1 MKEWK
6 EYKFSDIA
14 YLKKITYLPAKGE
27 KVPYIGLEH
36 INEQSLTINS
46 IGSSED
52 VNSNKFI
59 FESDDVLFG
68 KLRPYFRKVYNPKF
82 KGICS
87 TDIWV
92 LKTKKGFSK
101 AFLFYFV
108 ANPVFIKK
116 LTNAT
121 TGTRMPRADW
131 SFASNTKWL
140 IPSFEEQQQISNIL
154 SSLDNKIDLLRR
166 QNETLEAIAQ
176 TLFKRWFV
184 EFEFPNKEGQPY
196 KSSGGKMVSSE
207 LGEIPAGWRVIE
219 LSELVETITKGT
231 TPTTLG
237 KKFVDKGINFIKA
250 ESITSNHTF
259 DKNKFA
265 HIDEQTDQL
274 LNRSKIQQGDF
285 LYTIAGT
292 IGRFA
297 VVTERVLPANTNQA
311 IAIIRLKK
319 NLNISPYQL
328 LCYLKSHFYQT
339 YLRSRIVQAVQAN
352 LSLGELKNTPII
364 LAENSVQ
371 SKFSK
376 IAKSLFN
383 KIEKNEELIGLLV
396 QTRDILL
403 PKLMSG
409 QIRVK

>member
-1 MKEWK
+1 
-6 EYKFSDIA
+6 
-14 YLKKITYLPAKGE
+14 
-27 KVPYIGLEH
+27 
-36 INEQSLTINS
+36 
-46 IGSSED
+46 
-52 VNSNKFI
+52 
-59 FESDDVLFG
+59 
-68 KLRPYFRKVYNPKF
+68 
-82 KGICS
+82 
-87 TDIWV
+87 
-92 LKTKKGFSK
+92 
-101 AFLFYFV
+101 
-108 ANPVFIKK
+108 
-116 LTNAT
+116 
-121 TGTRMPRADW
+121 
-131 SFASNTKWL
+131 
-140 IPSFEEQQQISNIL
+140 
-154 SSLDNKIDLLRR
+154 
-166 QNETLEAIAQ
+166 
-176 TLFKRWFV
+176 
-184 EFEFPNKEGQPY
+184 
-196 KSSGGKMVSSE
+196 MVSSE
-207 LGEIPAGWRVIE
+207 LGEIPAEWRVIE

-274 LNRSKIQQGDF
+274 LKRSKIQNGDF

-319 NLNISPYQL
+319 NLNILPYQL

-352 LSLGELKNTPII
+352 LSLGVLKNTPII
-364 LAENSVQ
+364 FAENSVQ
-371 SKFSK
+371 SKFSI
-376 IAKSLFN
+376 IAKSLFK
-383 KIEKNEELIGLLV
+383 KIEKNEELIELLV

>member
-1 MKEWK
+1 MSEWNETIVK
-6 EYKFSDIA
+6 NIGKVITGKTPSINNPEHWGDKTLFITPTDFRTESKYIFKTDRYLSEEGVDKFKKNVIPPESVIVTCIGSDM
-14 YLKKITYLPAKGE
+14 G
-27 KVPYIGLEH
+27 KVA
-36 INEQSLTINS
+36 INRFEATTNQQINS
-46 IGSSED
+46 LIVSSNYDTDFIYYKLKSIYKMLRLFADGGSIMPII
-52 VNSNKFI
+52 NK
-59 FESDDVLFG
+59 
-68 KLRPYFRKVYNPKF
+68 
-82 KGICS
+82 S
-87 TDIWV
+87 T
-92 LKTKKGFSK
+92 
-101 AFLFYFV
+101 
-108 ANPVFIKK
+108 
-116 LTNAT
+116 
-121 TGTRMPRADW
+121 
-131 SFASNTKWL
+131 
-140 IPSFEEQQQISNIL
+140 
-154 SSLDNKIDLLRR
+154 IDLLRR

-176 TLFKRWFV
+176 ALFKRWFV
-184 EFEFPNKEGQPY
+184 EFEFPDENGLPY

-383 KIEKNEELIGLLV
+383 KIEKNEKLIGLLV

>member
-1 MKEWK
+1 MSEWNETIVK
-6 EYKFSDIA
+6 NIGKVITGKTPSINNPEHWGDKTLFITPTDFRTESKYIFKTDRYLSEEGVDKFKKNVIPPESVIVTCIGSDM
-14 YLKKITYLPAKGE
+14 G
-27 KVPYIGLEH
+27 KVA
-36 INEQSLTINS
+36 INRFEATTNQQINS
-46 IGSSED
+46 LIVSSNYDTDFIYYKLKSIYKMLRLFADGGSIMPII
-52 VNSNKFI
+52 NK
-59 FESDDVLFG
+59 
-68 KLRPYFRKVYNPKF
+68 
-82 KGICS
+82 S
-87 TDIWV
+87 T
-92 LKTKKGFSK
+92 
-101 AFLFYFV
+101 
-108 ANPVFIKK
+108 
-116 LTNAT
+116 
-121 TGTRMPRADW
+121 
-131 SFASNTKWL
+131 
-140 IPSFEEQQQISNIL
+140 
-154 SSLDNKIDLLRR
+154 IDLLRR

-176 TLFKRWFV
+176 ALFKRWFV
-184 EFEFPNKEGQPY
+184 EFEFPDENGLPY

-383 KIEKNEELIGLLV
+383 KIEK
-396 QTRDILL
+396 
-403 PKLMSG
+403 K
-409 QIRVK
+409 